1 MRGGAR
7 FYTRDPAQADD
18 LVQET
23 VLRALAAADTF
34 LPGSNMRAWCF
45 TILRNFFL
53 EQMRKGKKE
62 RELLAQYSKDTE
74 QSAPGSAAWEGE
86 DVQELEN
93 LLWQLSPVLREALV
107 LIGAQEMTYAEAAQV
122 CGVEVGT
129 MKARVSRARSM
140 LRTIMEHRAQDPAPS
155 DRRS

>member
-23 VLRALAAADTF
+23 VLRALAGADTF
-34 LPGSNMRAWCF
+34 VPGSNMRAWCF

-53 EQMRKGKKE
+53 EQMRRGRKE
-62 RELLAQYSKDTE
+62 RELLAQYGKDTE
-74 QSAPGSAAWEGE
+74 PSPSSTSTWKGE
-86 DVQELEN
+86 DLHELEH

-107 LIGAQEMTYAEAAQV
+107 LIGAQEMTYMEAAQV

-129 MKARVSRARSM
+129 MKARVSRARAM
-140 LRTIMEHRAQDPAPS
+140 LRTIMDQHS
-155 DRRS
+155 

>member
-1 MRGGAR
+1 MPALRGGAR

-34 LPGSNMRAWCF
+34 QPGTNMRAWCF

-62 RELLAQYSKDTE
+62 RELLAQYGKDTE
-74 QSAPGSAAWEGE
+74 RSAAGSATW
-86 DVQELEN
+86 D
-93 LLWQLSPVLREALV
+93 
-107 LIGAQEMTYAEAAQV
+107 GAVPYIHLT
-122 CGVEVGT
+122 
-129 MKARVSRARSM
+129 
-140 LRTIMEHRAQDPAPS
+140 LPTIHS
-155 DRRS
+155 V